1 MKPGLFVGLFA
12 SLLWFCTKLIFFWSG
27 WSSDSVNGFV
37 FLNMFLATF
46 SVAFGLYLVKKKGGE
61 SNVMT
66 DIKNAM
72 VPGVSYAVL
81 TSIFIYLY
89 YGKIDTGY
97 NERQLKK
104 TYVQIDKV
112 LSDSVQVKKIKKE
125 NAQFRNYSKE
135 QLFNEMKKSPEMFFS
150 AQFTMTLTLLA
161 LMIYVTLNS
170 LIISVVFRK
179 LIFRD

>member
-1 MKPGLFVGLFA
+1 MKTGLLIGVFG

-27 WSSDSVNGFV
+27 YSSDSVNGFV

-46 SVAFGLYLVKKKGGE
+46 VVAFGLYLVKKKRGE
-61 SNVMT
+61 SNLLLDV
-66 DIKNAM
+66 KNAM
-72 VPGVSYAVL
+72 VSGVSYAVL

-97 NERQLKK
+97 NERQLRR
-104 TYVQIDKV
+104 TYVQIDNVLKDSTKV
-112 LSDSVQVKKIKKE
+112 QQIKKD
-125 NAQFRNYSKE
+125 NPKLRAYTKE

-170 LIISVVFRK
+170 LIISVIYRK
-179 LIFRD
+179 LIFN

>member
-1 MKPGLFVGLFA
+1 MKSGLLIGLFA

-46 SVAFGLYLVKKKGGE
+46 AVAFGLYLVKKKGDE

-72 VPGVSYAVL
+72 APGVAYAVL

-89 YGKIDTGY
+89 YGKIDTEY
-97 NERQLKK
+97 NKRQLRK
-104 TYVQIDKV
+104 TYAQINNV
-112 LSDSVQVKKIKKE
+112 LSDSVQVKRIKTE
-125 NAQFRNYSKE
+125 NAKLRNYSKK

-170 LIISVVFRK
+170 LIISVVYRK
-179 LIFRD
+179 LIFRT

>member
-1 MKPGLFVGLFA
+1 
-12 SLLWFCTKLIFFWSG
+12 
-27 WSSDSVNGFV
+27 
-37 FLNMFLATF
+37 
-46 SVAFGLYLVKKKGGE
+46 
-61 SNVMT
+61 
-66 DIKNAM
+66 M
-72 VPGVSYAVL
+72 VSGVSYAVL

-104 TYVQIDKV
+104 TYVQIEKV
-112 LSDSVQVKKIKKE
+112 LSDSVQVKKIKTE

-179 LIFRD
+179 LIFRN